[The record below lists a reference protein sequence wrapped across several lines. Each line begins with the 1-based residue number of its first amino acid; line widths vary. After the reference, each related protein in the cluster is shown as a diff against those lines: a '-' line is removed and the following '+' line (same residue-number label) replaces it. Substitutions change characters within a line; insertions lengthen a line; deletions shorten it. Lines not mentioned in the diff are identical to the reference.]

1 MSKLSLMLF
10 DGRKMRCGR
19 SWNDAE
25 SAMPIAVNVPGKCW
39 ATAFD
44 SLGCRNKNAS
54 ETVENIDFRDFSY
67 VPPVGFEP
75 TTHDL
80 KGRCSNR

>member
-1 MSKLSLMLF
+1 MLW
-10 DGRKMRCGR
+10 K
-19 SWNDAE
+19 
-25 SAMPIAVNVPGKCW
+25 
-39 ATAFD
+39 
-44 SLGCRNKNAS
+44 SLGTIGHERMNLKKQK
-54 ETVENIDFRDFSY
+54 TLGIIDFQGFA

>member
-1 MSKLSLMLF
+1 MFDIFESIIIVDCATPVACVWSVRESPAGCSLF
-10 DGRKMRCGR
+10 
-19 SWNDAE
+19 
-25 SAMPIAVNVPGKCW
+25 I
-39 ATAFD
+39 
-44 SLGCRNKNAS
+44 S
-54 ETVENIDFRDFSY
+54 EHIFRIEVLRPHPETNEKVLRTIGFQDFEP

>member
-1 MSKLSLMLF
+1 
-10 DGRKMRCGR
+10 MRYG
-19 SWNDAE
+19 
-25 SAMPIAVNVPGKCW
+25 
-39 ATAFD
+39 AFRIEV
-44 SLGCRNKNAS
+44 LRPHP
-54 ETVENIDFRDFSY
+54 ETNEKVLRTIGFQDFEP